1 MQGLHQGQGAPE
13 VRLGRLELI
22 QHPQRLGCPMAVLFE
37 HSDKLL
43 LTQDQPFGFRNKP
56 LGNL

>member
-1 MQGLHQGQGAPE
+1 LHQGQGAPE